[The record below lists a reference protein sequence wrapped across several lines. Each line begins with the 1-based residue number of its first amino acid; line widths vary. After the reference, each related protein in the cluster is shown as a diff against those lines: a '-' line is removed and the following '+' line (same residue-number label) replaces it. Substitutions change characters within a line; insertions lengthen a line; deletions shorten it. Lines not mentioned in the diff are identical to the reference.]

1 MSLISVVRIRELF
14 GVAEMAAV
22 ATILLTATG
31 VFAQG
36 TQDLTVDDL
45 DLSLNSNIQPT
56 ITIKNKENHI
66 AEEFRVNNR
75 LYMIKITPNV
85 GAPYYLVD
93 PDGDGTMGWRRNS
106 PGMET
111 TVPQWVL
118 LSW

>member
-1 MSLISVVRIRELF
+1 M
-14 GVAEMAAV
+14 GVAV
-22 ATILLTATG
+22 AIVTILLTATG

-36 TQDLTVDDL
+36 AQDLTVDDL

-93 PDGDGTMGWRRNS
+93 RDGDGTMGWRRNS